1 MVQKVKN
8 ILSDEPQRT
17 GFWVCPEC
25 ETENPNDHKICLVCG
40 CQRDTAFQEISEKH
54 TSESKQEENRLD
66 NWLHVISFM
75 ILLAVLIFIA
85 PYAIVSIKSND
96 AQNREEYGDETNAPV
111 LRVVNALILGEEL
124 QPTYECTERYVSFS
138 FPLPC
143 DPSQSSITIIDGMG
157 NSVSDESFLISFENE
172 EAYICPEDSLL
183 PGVYHL
189 WFDCDTTIGLLIL
202 YYGYPEEAYL
212 VSSGVWYCA
221 TYQNWL
227 NGRYLTRI
235 NEELTTSD
243 SYSERAFFE
252 TPGEIFGIAPDS
264 SEMDML
270 VINEYAR
277 LDKSQEILDALV
289 TLSYDGHY
297 LAADGEGTVYMSE
310 VFNDECYWRWTWA
323 D

>member
-1 MVQKVKN
+1 MVQKVKS

-17 GFWVCPEC
+17 SFWVCPEC
-25 ETENPNDHKICLVCG
+25 ETENPNDRRTCEVCG
-40 CQRDTAFQEISEKH
+40 WQKGSAFQETSEKH
-54 TSESKQEENRLD
+54 TFESKQENNPD
-66 NWLHVISFM
+66 KWLRGFSIV
-75 ILLAVLIFIA
+75 ILLAVLTLIV
-85 PYAIVSIKSND
+85 PYAIDPINSNGTRNHEAYD
-96 AQNREEYGDETNAPV
+96 GETNKPI
-111 LRVVNALILGEEL
+111 LRVVNALILGEEF

-172 EAYICPEDSLL
+172 EAYIYPEESLQ

-243 SYSERAFFE
+243 SYSERTFFE

-277 LDKSQEILDALV
+277 LDKGQEILDALV
-289 TLSYDGHY
+289 TLSYDGNY

-310 VFNDECYWRWTWA
+310 VFNDECYWHWTWA

>member
-25 ETENPNDHKICLVCG
+25 ETENPNGSRICEVCG
-40 CQRDTAFQEISEKH
+40 WQKGAAFQEASEKH
-54 TSESKQEENRLD
+54 TSEKKQENNPD
-66 NWLHVISFM
+66 KWLRGFSIV
-75 ILLAVLIFIA
+75 ILLAVLTLIF
-85 PYAIVSIKSND
+85 PYTIDSINSNGTLNHEAYD
-96 AQNREEYGDETNAPV
+96 GDTNKPV
-111 LRVVNALILGEEL
+111 LRVVNALILGEEI
-124 QPTYECTERYVSFS
+124 QPTYDGTEHYVSFS